1 MDMYYILDSNNTLI
15 DRNKSYMEMK
25 VLSDILNSNSY
36 NGNKY
41 RVLETKAEGKLCE
54 GVNLVTYIYYNGVP
68 KRIFINQLRTVSDY
82 IQELYKNE
90 DYGNY
95 EIRSEWIVK

>member
-36 NGNKY
+36 NGNRY

-54 GVNLVTYIYYNGVP
+54 GVNLVTYIYYNGIP
-68 KRIFINQLRTVSDY
+68 KRIFINQVRTVSDY
-82 IQELYKNE
+82 VQELYKNE

>member
-36 NGNKY
+36 NGNRY
-41 RVLETKAEGKLCE
+41 RVLETKAEGRLCE
-54 GVNLVTYIYYNGVP
+54 GVNLVTYIYYNGIP

-95 EIRSEWIVK
+95 EIRSEWVVK

>member
-54 GVNLVTYIYYNGVP
+54 GVNLVTYIYYNGIP

>member
-36 NGNKY
+36 NGNRY
-41 RVLETKAEGKLCE
+41 RVLETKAEGKLYE
-54 GVNLVTYIYYNGVP
+54 GVNLITYIYYNGIP

-82 IQELYKNE
+82 IQELYNNE

-95 EIRSEWIVK
+95 EIKSEWIVK

>member
-1 MDMYYILDSNNTLI
+1 MDMYYILDSNNNLI

-25 VLSDILNSNSY
+25 VLSDLLNTNSY
-36 NGNKY
+36 NG
-41 RVLETKAEGKLCE
+41 
-54 GVNLVTYIYYNGVP
+54 IP
-68 KRIFINQLRTVSDY
+68 KRIFINQLRTISDY

>member
-36 NGNKY
+36 NGNRY
-41 RVLETKAEGKLCE
+41 RVLETKAEGKLYE
-54 GVNLVTYIYYNGVP
+54 GVNLVTYIYYNGIP

-90 DYGNY
+90 DCGNY

>member
-36 NGNKY
+36 NGNRY

-54 GVNLVTYIYYNGVP
+54 GVNLITYIYYNGVP

-95 EIRSEWIVK
+95 EIKSEWIVK

>member
-1 MDMYYILDSNNTLI
+1 MFSTIFSKTYSTRIICSI
-15 DRNKSYMEMK
+15 
-25 VLSDILNSNSY
+25 I
-36 NGNKY
+36 NGNRY
-41 RVLETKAEGKLCE
+41 RVLETKAEGKLYE
-54 GVNLVTYIYYNGVP
+54 GVNLVTYVYYNGIP

-95 EIRSEWIVK
+95 EIKSEWIVK

>member
-1 MDMYYILDSNNTLI
+1 MDMYYILDSNNALI

-36 NGNKY
+36 NGNRY

>member
-36 NGNKY
+36 NGNRY

-54 GVNLVTYIYYNGVP
+54 GVNLITYIYYNGIP

-95 EIRSEWIVK
+95 EIKSEWIVK

>member
-15 DRNKSYMEMK
+15 DRNKRYMEMK

-36 NGNKY
+36 NGNRY

>member
-36 NGNKY
+36 NGNRY

-95 EIRSEWIVK
+95 EIKSEWIVK

>member
-36 NGNKY
+36 NGNRY
-41 RVLETKAEGKLCE
+41 RVLETKAEGQLCE
-54 GVNLVTYIYYNGVP
+54 GVNLVTYIYYNGIP

>member
-25 VLSDILNSNSY
+25 VLSDILNSNSD
-36 NGNKY
+36 NGNRY

-90 DYGNY
+90 GYGNY

>member
-15 DRNKSYMEMK
+15 DRNKDYMEMK

-36 NGNKY
+36 NGNRY

-54 GVNLVTYIYYNGVP
+54 GVNLVTYIYYNGIP
-68 KRIFINQLRTVSDY
+68 KRIFINQLRVVSDY

-95 EIRSEWIVK
+95 EIMSEWIVK

>member
-36 NGNKY
+36 NGNRY

-95 EIRSEWIVK
+95 EIRSEWVVK

>member
-36 NGNKY
+36 NGNRY

-54 GVNLVTYIYYNGVP
+54 GVNLVTYIYYNGIP
-68 KRIFINQLRTVSDY
+68 KSIFINQLRTVSDY

>member
-1 MDMYYILDSNNTLI
+1 MDIYYILDSNNTLI

-36 NGNKY
+36 NGNRY

-54 GVNLVTYIYYNGVP
+54 GVNLVTYIYYNGIP

>member
-36 NGNKY
+36 NGNRY
-41 RVLETKAEGKLCE
+41 RVLETKAEGKLYE
-54 GVNLVTYIYYNGVP
+54 GVNLITYIYYNSIP
-68 KRIFINQLRTVSDY
+68 KRIFINQLKTVSDY

>member
-1 MDMYYILDSNNTLI
+1 MDIYYILDLNNTLI
-15 DRNKSYMEMK
+15 DKDKDYKKMK

-41 RVLETKAEGKLCE
+41 RVLETKAEGKLYE
-54 GVNLVTYIYYNGVP
+54 GVNLVTYIYYN
-68 KRIFINQLRTVSDY
+68 
-82 IQELYKNE
+82 E

-95 EIRSEWIVK
+95 EITSEWIVK

>member
-36 NGNKY
+36 NGNRY
-41 RVLETKAEGKLCE
+41 RVLETKAEGKLS
-54 GVNLVTYIYYNGVP
+54 LSTF
-68 KRIFINQLRTVSDY
+68 IFL
-82 IQELYKNE
+82 
-90 DYGNY
+90 
-95 EIRSEWIVK
+95 

>member
-36 NGNKY
+36 NGNRY
-41 RVLETKAEGKLCE
+41 RGLETKAEGKLWE
-54 GVNLVTYIYYNGVP
+54 GVNLITYIYYNGIP

>member
-36 NGNKY
+36 NGNRY

>member
-36 NGNKY
+36 NGNRY

-54 GVNLVTYIYYNGVP
+54 GVNLVTYIYYNGIP
-68 KRIFINQLRTVSDY
+68 KRIFINRLRTVSDY

>member
-1 MDMYYILDSNNTLI
+1 MDMYYILDSNNNLI

-36 NGNKY
+36 NGNRY

-54 GVNLVTYIYYNGVP
+54 GVNLVTYIYYNGIP

>member
-1 MDMYYILDSNNTLI
+1 MDMYYILDLNDSLI

-36 NGNKY
+36 NGNRY

-54 GVNLVTYIYYNGVP
+54 GVNLVTYIYYNGIP
-68 KRIFINQLRTVSDY
+68 KRIVINQLRTVSDY

>member
-36 NGNKY
+36 NGNRY

-54 GVNLVTYIYYNGVP
+54 GVNLVTYIYYTGIP

>member
-36 NGNKY
+36 NGNRY

-95 EIRSEWIVK
+95 EITSEWIVK

>member
-36 NGNKY
+36 NGNRY

-54 GVNLVTYIYYNGVP
+54 GVNLVTYIYYNGIP
-68 KRIFINQLRTVSDY
+68 KRIFINQLGTVSDY

-95 EIRSEWIVK
+95 KIKSEWIVK

>member
-36 NGNKY
+36 NGNRY
-41 RVLETKAEGKLCE
+41 RVLETKADGKLCE

>member
-36 NGNKY
+36 NGNRY

-54 GVNLVTYIYYNGVP
+54 GVNLITYIYYNGIP

>member
-36 NGNKY
+36 NGNRY

-54 GVNLVTYIYYNGVP
+54 GVNLVTYVYYNGIP

>member
-36 NGNKY
+36 NGNRY

-54 GVNLVTYIYYNGVP
+54 GVNLVTYIYYNGIP
-68 KRIFINQLRTVSDY
+68 KRIFINQLRKVSDY

>member
-36 NGNKY
+36 NGNRY
-41 RVLETKAEGKLCE
+41 RVLETKAEGELYE
-54 GVNLVTYIYYNGVP
+54 GVNLVTYIYYNGIP
-68 KRIFINQLRTVSDY
+68 KRIFINQLITVSDY

>member
-36 NGNKY
+36 NGNRY

-54 GVNLVTYIYYNGVP
+54 GVNLVTYIYYNGIP
-68 KRIFINQLRTVSDY
+68 RRIFINQLRTVSDY

>member
-36 NGNKY
+36 NGNRY
-41 RVLETKAEGKLCE
+41 RVLETKAKGKLCE
-54 GVNLVTYIYYNGVP
+54 GVNLVTYIYYNGIP

-95 EIRSEWIVK
+95 EIKSEWIVK

>member
-1 MDMYYILDSNNTLI
+1 MDIYYILDSNNTLI

-36 NGNKY
+36 NGNRY

-54 GVNLVTYIYYNGVP
+54 GVNLVTYIYYNGIP

-95 EIRSEWIVK
+95 KIKSEWIVK

>member
-36 NGNKY
+36 NGNRY

-54 GVNLVTYIYYNGVP
+54 GVNLVTYIYYNGIP

-95 EIRSEWIVK
+95 KIRSEWIVK

>member
-36 NGNKY
+36 Y
-41 RVLETKAEGKLCE
+41 DLVLDCKVRE
-54 GVNLVTYIYYNGVP
+54 
-68 KRIFINQLRTVSDY
+68 Q
-82 IQELYKNE
+82 
-90 DYGNY
+90 
-95 EIRSEWIVK
+95 IRLKK

>member
-36 NGNKY
+36 NGNRY

-54 GVNLVTYIYYNGVP
+54 GVNLVTYIYYNGIP
-68 KRIFINQLRTVSDY
+68 KRIFIKQLRTVSDY